1 MKQQGEVLLDLEIIP
16 QVAPAEKMVVYFSAP
31 DFAHADRAFDQM
43 ISDHLGSIISE
54 SLGACEPDT
63 PSGHRATYASIQDR
77 SVAQGMSHFI
87 AAGDSGAYAVR
98 QTARSAARLP

>member
-54 SLGACEPDT
+54 SLGACEPET

-77 SVAQGMSHFI
+77 SGAQGMSHFI
-87 AAGDSGAYAVR
+87 ACGHHGPTTCGP
-98 QTARSAARLP
+98 TAPLPA